1 MWATK
6 KQKAKQTYAIYKSK
20 LNKKLKEYSD
30 LVFGGERE
38 TLSEK
43 FVKTS
48 ALVGF
53 RWSNISSYNTHGR

>member
-6 KQKAKQTYAIYKSK
+6 KQKAKEKYATYESK
-20 LNKKLKEYSD
+20 LNKKLKEYLD

-53 RWSNISSYNTHGR
+53 TWSNISKRL

>member
-6 KQKAKQTYAIYKSK
+6 KQKAKEKYAIYESK
-20 LNKKLKEYSD
+20 LNKKLKEYLD

-53 RWSNISSYNTHGR
+53 TWSNISKRL